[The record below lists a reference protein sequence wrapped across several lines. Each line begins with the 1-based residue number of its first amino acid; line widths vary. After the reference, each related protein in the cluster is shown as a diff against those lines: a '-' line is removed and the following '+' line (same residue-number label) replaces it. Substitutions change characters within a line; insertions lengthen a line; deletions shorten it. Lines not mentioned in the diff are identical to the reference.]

1 MVGAL
6 AFTTEAPHPKF
17 IRNALTLVHP
27 GLNGTLL
34 QSRVRFNPGHLQNVQ
49 PLDSTSS
56 GFLTHIAYVRRG
68 RSPRILGGSP

>member
-34 QSRVRFNPGHLQNVQ
+34 QSRVRFNPGHLQSVQ
-49 PLDSTSS
+49 PLDRTSS
-56 GFLTHIAYVRRG
+56 GFLTASDEGETREY
-68 RSPRILGGSP
+68 